1 MHGEE
6 KVWNRELAANQS
18 DTWHVMGHTKR
29 APCVDLI
36 SLKPWRQWK
45 LLGFGSKIRPA
56 VEQQNQISELS
67 DCMTLTPCFPNSH
80 SLFLPIHTRRAPK
93 RKVKLLPWLSLFL
106 SSQEFFLEQVLDGT
120 LISLRLVQWWER
132 LVEFGVPLPFI
143 FLIFLP
149 SLPDPNLAWYRLQNK
164 DWSSNGRMRNK
175 QQAHSNLAE
184 LDLIAPCFVCFFM
197 LHLFHYRKSCLYMYF
212 ENALFGN
219 GWFCLG
225 GKIKWLPPK
234 SDRRISNVWRIIES
248 TWTSPIIWS
257 TSTTDMRSIS
267 WSPRL

>member
-1 MHGEE
+1 
-6 KVWNRELAANQS
+6 
-18 DTWHVMGHTKR
+18 
-29 APCVDLI
+29 
-36 SLKPWRQWK
+36 
-45 LLGFGSKIRPA
+45 
-56 VEQQNQISELS
+56 
-67 DCMTLTPCFPNSH
+67 MTLTPCFPNSH
-80 SLFLPIHTRRAPK
+80 SLFLPIQTQRAPK
-93 RKVKLLPWLSLFL
+93 RKVKFLPWLSLFL

-219 GWFCLG
+219 GWLA
-225 GKIKWLPPK
+225 WEARS
-234 SDRRISNVWRIIES
+234 SDYHPRA
-248 TWTSPIIWS
+248 
-257 TSTTDMRSIS
+257 TDAY
-267 WSPRL
+267 PTFEE